1 MSNSGSGNNGA
12 YAPTPWPAPNSINHQ
27 PQSAPPYQ
35 GVAPGGVPL
44 PQAVPAPQQQVYNP
58 GPAVT
63 RVNSTQDPRIIW
75 EDGHVAI
82 IYGKDFP
89 ANSGM
94 GRSKTRKDIKDALNA
109 AVDDQLVTPP
119 GAGSAH
125 DFVKVKLAE
134 LLARP
139 LQLNPAMAP
148 KPMARL
154 PVSPREF
161 VPVTPKIAQ
170 SGKYKGKIIPDFPH
184 YCQLC
189 GGAYYQG
196 AVEAVHPTPDGK
208 CPALSGKGVS
218 ARRR

>member
-1 MSNSGSGNNGA
+1 M
-12 YAPTPWPAPNSINHQ
+12 PTPWPAPNIINHQ
-27 PQSAPPYQ
+27 PQNAPPYQ
-35 GVAPGGVPL
+35 GVAPGGVLGGQL
-44 PQAVPAPQQQVYNP
+44 PQAVPQAYVP

-63 RVNSTQDPRIIW
+63 RVNSTQDPRIVW
-75 EDGHVAI
+75 EDGYVAI
-82 IYGKDFP
+82 IYAKDFP

-119 GAGSAH
+119 GANSAH
-125 DFVKVKLAE
+125 DFVKVKLAD

-148 KPMARL
+148 QLPKRL
-154 PVSPREF
+154 PISPREF
-161 VPVTPKIAQ
+161 MPVTPKIAQ
-170 SGKYKGKIIPDFPH
+170 TGRYKGHIIPDFPH
-184 YCQLC
+184 DCQLC
-189 GGAYYQG
+189 GGKYYQG
-196 AVEAVHPTPDGK
+196 AVEAVHPTQDGK